1 MLFANEPIFMPWH
14 AQSFEMS
21 IGAAAA
27 FGLLGIFLLV
37 IGFKI
42 FEAVTPRVDLEKE
55 LAEKNIAVGIVVGA
69 LLLGIALIISRAIAG

>member
-1 MLFANEPIFMPWH
+1 MLLANEPIFMPWH
-14 AQSFEMS
+14 PQSFEMS

-69 LLLGIALIISRAIAG
+69 LLIGIALIVSRAIAG